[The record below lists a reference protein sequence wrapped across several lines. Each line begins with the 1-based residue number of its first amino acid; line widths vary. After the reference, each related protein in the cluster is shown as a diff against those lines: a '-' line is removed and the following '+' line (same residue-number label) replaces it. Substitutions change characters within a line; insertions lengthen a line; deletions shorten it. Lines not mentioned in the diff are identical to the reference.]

1 MPDGRSSPDIKVL
14 HEQETRIGNEI
25 TNLGEKHIRK
35 VATKPVKASPD
46 TVSAPDI
53 FEIEQDKD
61 GKFPPDGVKHF
72 VRIIT
77 PNNGQTAE
85 EDLAIRTQSAGR
97 ADYHYPH
104 QLIIKNKNGLQ
115 MSTIMIKGSGSER
128 AVEKTK
134 SPFCNK
140 LGATDEQEGMASLY
154 DLRLDAKNSKVLDE
168 KGIRS
173 RLCLGVNQL
182 DEIEFE
188 GKVYTPEEFLKAGF
202 AAKAD
207 ELPGIGVFAVRTPF
221 KIEDVRYILL
231 SCKID
236 QPEIGILIDHLLE
249 TTQHDD
255 APEFTQFYE
264 EHHKAI
270 QDRKSILTDF
280 SLAFSRVMGRQA
292 AKFEKAGAHKTTAG
306 GKSPDSLNNFTI
318 LAESVDNVGVGWN
331 ASIAQIDIFQK
342 ELLEGMANLFPSV
355 LTRFDNPA
363 TLVETEKQSV
373 HQFIDGYLDEMVPEW
388 NTVDPVSE
396 VGKFINKQANALG
409 VDKIDA
415 TRAYW
420 ISKLRNDAMIKEQ
433 RTAQAP
439 KSDISEITYGLV
451 SQIFRDKQTF
461 EKTSKFVNGFVTT
474 YSTEKTASPT

>member
-1 MPDGRSSPDIKVL
+1 MPDGGFSPDITVL
-14 HEQETRIGNEI
+14 HEKETRVGNEI
-25 TNLGEKHIRK
+25 ADLGEKHIRI
-35 VATKPVKASPD
+35 VATKPVKASSD
-46 TVSAPDI
+46 AVSAPDI
-53 FEIEQDKD
+53 FEIEPDTDSKLL
-61 GKFPPDGVKHF
+61 PDGVKHF
-72 VRIIT
+72 VRVIT
-77 PNNGQTAE
+77 SKNDQTAE

-97 ADYHYPH
+97 ADYRYPH
-104 QLIIKNKNGLQ
+104 QLIVKNKKSSQ

-140 LGATDEQEGMASLY
+140 LGATDEPEGMASLY
-154 DLRLDAKNSKVLDE
+154 DLRLDAKNSKILDE

-188 GKVYTPEEFLKAGF
+188 EKIYTPAEFLEAGLVS
-202 AAKAD
+202 KTD

-221 KIEDVRYILL
+221 KIEDVRYILM

-236 QPEIGILIDHLLE
+236 QSEIGILINHLLE
-249 TTQHDD
+249 TTQHDE
-255 APEFTQFYE
+255 APEFAQFYE
-264 EHHKAI
+264 KHHNAI
-270 QDRKSILTDF
+270 QERKSILTDF

-292 AKFEKAGAHKTTAG
+292 ASFEKVGAHKTTAG

-331 ASIAQIDIFQK
+331 ASIAQIDSFQR

-355 LTRFDNPA
+355 LTRFDKPA
-363 TLVETEKQSV
+363 ALVEAEKQSV

-388 NTVDPVSE
+388 KTVDPVSE
-396 VGKFINKQANALG
+396 AGEFINKQASNFD

-420 ISKLRNDAMIKEQ
+420 ISKLRNDAMIKERGTTQ
-433 RTAQAP
+433 TP
-439 KSDISEITYGLV
+439 KSDVREITYGLI

-461 EKTSKFVNGFVTT
+461 EKTSKFVDDFVNLT
-474 YSTEKTASPT
+474 SS